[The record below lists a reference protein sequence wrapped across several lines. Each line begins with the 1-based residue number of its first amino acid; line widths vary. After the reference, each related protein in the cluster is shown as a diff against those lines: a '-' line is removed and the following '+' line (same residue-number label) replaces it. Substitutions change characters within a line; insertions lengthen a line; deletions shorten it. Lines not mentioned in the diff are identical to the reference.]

1 MSTSSAAPD
10 RAVQIP
16 LESLG
21 RGMGPL
27 LVLLVDFFISS
38 SLLSIVSLNSLHL
51 IDVDGGS
58 AVEVLVLLLRCRYLQ
73 TSG

>member
-27 LVLLVDFFISS
+27 LVLLVHFFISG